1 MKRFAST
8 TALFVAITGFSMH
21 AQTLNLRASI
31 PFDFR
36 VGKVLMP
43 AGDYDIYHTAD
54 VVRVRNVNGSM
65 NGAVAITM
73 ATTGSEPRALGGLEF
88 NRYDDYYFLAKVWSP
103 YSKDGRV
110 LPKSTHEKAIL
121 ARGVNVQT
129 TAVALRQK

>member
-43 AGDYDIYHTAD
+43 AGDYEIYHTGD
-54 VVRVRNVNGSM
+54 VVRVRNANGSI
-65 NGAVAITM
+65 NGAICLTM
-73 ATTGSEPRALGGLEF
+73 PTTGSERRTLGGLEF
-88 NRYDDYYFLAKVWSP
+88 NRYDDDYFLAKVWSP
-103 YSKDGRV
+103 YSKDGRT
-110 LPKSTHEKAIL
+110 LPKSTYEKTIL

-129 TAVALRQK
+129 TAVAFRQK

>member
-43 AGDYDIYHTAD
+43 AGDYEIYHTGD
-54 VVRVRNVNGSM
+54 VVRVRNANGSI
-65 NGAVAITM
+65 NGAICLTLP
-73 ATTGSEPRALGGLEF
+73 TTGSERRTLGGLEF
-88 NRYDDYYFLAKVWSP
+88 NRYDDDYFLAKVWSP
-103 YSKDGRV
+103 YSKDGRT
-110 LPKSTHEKAIL
+110 LPKSTI
-121 ARGVNVQT
+121 
-129 TAVALRQK
+129 